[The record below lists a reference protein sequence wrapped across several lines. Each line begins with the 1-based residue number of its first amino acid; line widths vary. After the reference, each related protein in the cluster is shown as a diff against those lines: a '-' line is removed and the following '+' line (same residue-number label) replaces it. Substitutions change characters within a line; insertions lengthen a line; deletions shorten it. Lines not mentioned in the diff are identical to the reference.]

1 LGVGHPPARVVGGT
15 LSHGELRVLSV
26 PLGFP
31 AMPRTRAQQEE
42 GEWADLPDEL
52 LAMVLEAAWR
62 SATQAGGL
70 GFSNASVRLVCAQWQ
85 AVHDAMVRRL
95 VLRRQTTDE
104 AMGMLVLR
112 FPAVVS
118 LEFKYEWRG
127 QALTDEGLRA
137 VSCLPALTS
146 LDLSCCFKV
155 TDVGMRAVSSL
166 PLTSLNLNSCRAV
179 TDVGLR
185 ALSCLP
191 ALTFLDLSCCFKVTD
206 EGLRA
211 LSSLPALTFLGL
223 SMCHKVTAAGV
234 QALRNSTA
242 APSLHIQFWQ

>member
-1 LGVGHPPARVVGGT
+1 
-15 LSHGELRVLSV
+15 
-26 PLGFP
+26 
-31 AMPRTRAQQEE
+31 
-42 GEWADLPDEL
+42 
-52 LAMVLEAAWR
+52 
-62 SATQAGGL
+62 L

-127 QALTDEGLRA
+127 QAL
-137 VSCLPALTS
+137 
-146 LDLSCCFKV
+146 
-155 TDVGMRAVSSL
+155 
-166 PLTSLNLNSCRAV
+166 